1 MHKRAAP
8 GTIVILASAH
18 PSAGARI
25 CTYRRGWLWGSPD
38 PGGDHCASTM
48 QPIDTTHRS
57 PNHEPRTR
65 PIALVVLHATAGSLA
80 GSLAWLC
87 TPASKVS
94 THYLIAKSGHVY
106 QLVSDDA
113 VAWHAGR
120 AVWHGETAI
129 NDISLGVELENA
141 NDGRDPYPAAQVAAL
156 TTLVRAL
163 FARYGPLALAR
174 HLDVARPVGRKSDP
188 AGFPWES
195 WRALFAADPP
205 IVGPATCTLEQ
216 AAALLL
222 SVPHPGYTRM
232 DISVIVGGYFDICA
246 RGGVDPC
253 VVVAQMAHETGCL
266 TSWWS
271 QRPRRNPAGIGV
283 TGRSA
288 SREMYGAYPERYPDR
303 SWAWGSDGRRQEGC
317 SFASWKDAA
326 IPAHVGR
333 LLAYAVKPGDATPAQ
348 AALIET
354 ALAVRPLPAGF
365 VGAAPTVGGLAGRW
379 AVPGTTYR
387 AAIVAIMERMRGL

>member
-106 QLVSDDA
+106 QLVDDDA

-120 AVWHGETAI
+120 AEWHGETAI

-195 WRALFAADPP
+195 WRAAFAADPP

-283 TGRSA
+283 TGR
-288 SREMYGAYPERYPDR
+288 EMATKPKAGT
-303 SWAWGSDGRRQEGC
+303 WQKQNNVWLEGC
-317 SFASWKDAA
+317 AFGGWVAEA

-333 LLAYAVKPGDATPAQ
+333 LLAYAVKPDAATPAQ

-354 ALAVRPLPAGF
+354 ALAVRPLLAEY

>member
-1 MHKRAAP
+1 
-8 GTIVILASAH
+8 
-18 PSAGARI
+18 
-25 CTYRRGWLWGSPD
+25 
-38 PGGDHCASTM
+38 M

-94 THYLIAKSGHVY
+94 THYVVSKSGHVY

-156 TTLVRAL
+156 TALVRAL
-163 FARYGPLALAR
+163 FARYGTLALAR

-222 SVPHPGYTRM
+222 SVPRPGYTRL

-253 VVVAQMAHETGCL
+253 VIVAQMAHETGCL

-283 TGRSA
+283 TGRQA
-288 SREMYGAYPERYPDR
+288 ATKPKTGA
-303 SWAWGSDGRRQEGC
+303 WQKQNNVWLEGC
-317 SFASWKDAA
+317 AFGGWVAES

-333 LLAYAVKPGDATPAQ
+333 LLAYALKPGDATPAQ

-354 ALAVRPLPAGF
+354 ALAVRSLPAEY

-379 AVPGTTYR
+379 AVPGTGYR
-387 AAIVAIMERMRGL
+387 AAIVGVMERMRSV

>member
-1 MHKRAAP
+1 
-8 GTIVILASAH
+8 
-18 PSAGARI
+18 
-25 CTYRRGWLWGSPD
+25 
-38 PGGDHCASTM
+38 M

-106 QLVSDDA
+106 QLVDDDA

-120 AVWHGETAI
+120 AEWHGETAI

-195 WRALFAADPP
+195 WRAAFAADPP

-283 TGRSA
+283 TGR
-288 SREMYGAYPERYPDR
+288 EMATKPKAGT
-303 SWAWGSDGRRQEGC
+303 WQKQNNVWLEGC
-317 SFASWKDAA
+317 AFGGWVAEA

-333 LLAYAVKPGDATPAQ
+333 LLAYAVKPDAATPAQ

-354 ALAVRPLPAGF
+354 ALAVRPLLAEY